1 MHEYN
6 PTLHPDECE
15 FGMSA
20 VEYVGHTIDDKGVH
34 FSVEKRET
42 VLNIPRPI
50 LQKQMKS
57 FLGLCNYFSTHVR
70 HYDQKACPLHGH
82 HGGLRGTEGGR
93 SRLPEIVL
101 H

>member
-1 MHEYN
+1 MQMIQRVLAGLQYIILEIYLDDVLVYGTSEEDFLANLERTFERMHEYN
-6 PTLHPDECE
+6 FTLHPDKCE

-50 LQKQMKS
+50 FQ
-57 FLGLCNYFSTHVR
+57 NR
-70 HYDQKACPLHGH
+70 
-82 HGGLRGTEGGR
+82 
-93 SRLPEIVL
+93 
-101 H
+101 